1 MNKKDVTD
9 IKGQNYLDIKGQNYL
24 DIKGQNYLYFCDKVQ
39 TQANSQI

>member
-1 MNKKDVTD
+1 MNKKDV
-9 IKGQNYLDIKGQNYL
+9 IDIKGQNYL